1 MFYDRFI
8 KLCQDRNIAPTR
20 AAIEAGLSKST
31 VTKWKNSPDSQLSG
45 TVIAKLSDYF
55 GITKAELLGEPEK
68 DQKETPTL
76 TAKDERDIA
85 RDLERIRQALESE
98 DTIMFD
104 GDPMSDEARDSIMN
118 AIELGLKA
126 AKIKNKEK
134 YTPKKYRKG

>member
-1 MFYDRFI
+1 MFYDRFVE
-8 KLCQDRNIAPTR
+8 LCSMHGVSPSK
-20 AAIEAGLSKST
+20 AAQESGINKST
-31 VTKWKNSPDSQLSG
+31 VTYWKNHTESKPTGQL
-45 TVIAKLSDYF
+45 AEKLCSYF
-55 GITKAELLGEPEK
+55 NVSMSELYG
-68 DQKETPTL
+68 DTQKETPPL

>member
-1 MFYDRFI
+1 MHGVSPS
-8 KLCQDRNIAPTR
+8 K
-20 AAIEAGLSKST
+20 AAQESGINKST
-31 VTKWKNSPDSQLSG
+31 VTYWKNHTESKPTGQL
-45 TVIAKLSDYF
+45 AEKLCSYF
-55 GITKAELLGEPEK
+55 NVSMSELYG
-68 DQKETPTL
+68 DTQKETPPL

>member
-8 KLCQDRNIAPTR
+8 KLCKERNIAPTR

-31 VTKWKNSPDSQLSG
+31 VTKWKNSPDSQPSG
-45 TVIAKLSDYF
+45 TVITKLSDYF
-55 GITKAELLGEPEK
+55 GITKSELLGEPEK

-76 TAKDERDIA
+76 TIKDERDIA
-85 RDLERIRQALESE
+85 RDLERIRQTLENE

-118 AIELGLKA
+118 AIELGLQA
-126 AKIKNKEK
+126 AKLKNKEK

>member
-1 MFYDRFI
+1 MHGVSPS
-8 KLCQDRNIAPTR
+8 K
-20 AAIEAGLSKST
+20 AAQESGINKST
-31 VTKWKNSPDSQLSG
+31 VTYWKNHTESKPTGQL
-45 TVIAKLSDYF
+45 AEKLCSYF
-55 GITKAELLGEPEK
+55 NVSMSELYG
-68 DQKETPTL
+68 DTQKETPTL

-85 RDLERIRQALESE
+85 RDLERIRQTLESE